1 MYDAKLSRCPV
12 CGENSANHRCLKTFD
27 NQIHLSPV
35 REIIMFALGY
45 VGFQLI
51 GLVMSLCT
59 QIGFTSQHPGDK
71 EGLNL
76 FVKSGQYNLIVTCS
90 SYLIIAVII
99 AIVLYKDWKQVGKSF
114 LNIFVLLGIA
124 AVVANLV
131 GSFINNAIIT
141 GIFNAMGS
149 KVPQG
154 QGSNQTVINEMV
166 KLNPVLV
173 FFVICILGPFVEEIG
188 YRVGLFNF
196 ASRFGKIPG
205 YLITIV
211 VFAAIHISWQVVFSN
226 PTTPEEITK
235 FQLEL
240 ISIPS
245 YVLGGLVLTLAYDF
259 GGLGA
264 SLVGHS
270 IINMISFTIIMIELN
285 NGSSTA
291 SQFASIMLF

>member
-1 MYDAKLSRCPV
+1 
-12 CGENSANHRCLKTFD
+12 
-27 NQIHLSPV
+27 
-35 REIIMFALGY
+35 MFALGY

-51 GLVMSLCT
+51 GLMMSLCT

-149 KVPQG
+149 KIPQG